1 MEIIEYISDKEGR
14 YKEFRLINNDNLIGK
29 EAMRVVYNTLLNDE
43 TFRKF
48 GYYKIIITT
57 AAFNN
62 EIGERSYHPNVLITN
77 DTSFDM
83 FYKKIEDYVTPLY
96 EDFGYIN
103 EYPKFF
109 IVKV

>member
-1 MEIIEYISDKEGR
+1 MEIIEYIFDKEGR
-14 YKEFRLINNDNLIGK
+14 YKEFRLIKSNNLMGRK
-29 EAMRVVYNTLLNDE
+29 AMEVVYNTLLNDDI
-43 TFRKF
+43 FRNF
-48 GYYKIIITT
+48 GHYKVIITT
-57 AAFNN
+57 ASFNN

-77 DTSFDM
+77 NLSFET